1 MQTFQRLNMNHICFI
16 GPYPPPYGG
25 MAIQLQTMAENLKK
39 DGFDVTVIKANQDIP
54 FILKNLKGIRTFTNF
69 AYYIHALFKNIP
81 KVDIVYILASSNLY
95 FFVIVAPAV
104 LLSKLYK
111 KKTFINYR
119 GGGPQ
124 GFFKKFRPLI
134 HYIMKQTKITVPSG
148 YLKKVIKEYLGLDS
162 YIVPNIAYLD
172 LFSYRE
178 RNPLNPY
185 FLCTRHFEPMYNVTC
200 VIKAFKI
207 IVEKFPKAKLGLV
220 GDGPEREKIMKLV
233 NQLGIS
239 DKVKLYGKLPHKG
252 LPKIYNNYDI
262 FINASNVD
270 NFPGSIVEAFAA
282 GLPVVS
288 TDPGGIPYLV
298 KDGKTGLLVNVNDCE
313 ALAKKAIFLL
323 KNPQIAIKIARAARK
338 ESEKYRWGNVKRR
351 LLEVIN
357 GN

>member
-1 MQTFQRLNMNHICFI
+1 MNHICFI

-25 MAIQLQTMAENLKK
+25 MAIQLQTMAENLRK
-39 DGFDVTVIKANQDIP
+39 DGFDVTVIKVNQDIP
-54 FILKNLKGIRTFTNF
+54 FILKNLKGIRTFINF
-69 AYYIHALFKNIP
+69 IYYIHALFKNIP
-81 KVDIVYILASSNLY
+81 KVDVVYILASSHLY

-104 LLSKLYK
+104 LLSNFYK

-124 GFFKKFRPLI
+124 EFFKRFRPI
-134 HYIMKQTKITVPSG
+134 IYYIMKQVKITVPSG
-148 YLKKVIKEYLGLDS
+148 YLKKVIKDYLKLDS

-178 RNPLNPY
+178 RAPLKPY
-185 FLCTRHFEPMYNVTC
+185 FLCTRHFEPMYNVSC
-200 VIKAFKI
+200 IVKAFKI
-207 IVEKFPKAKLGLV
+207 IAKKFPEAKLGLV
-220 GDGPEREKIMKLV
+220 GDGLEREKIISLV
-233 NQLGIS
+233 KQLGIS
-239 DKVKLYGKLPHKG
+239 DKVKFYGKLPHEG

-288 TDPGGIPYLV
+288 TNPGGIPYLV
-298 KDGKTGLLVNVNDCE
+298 KDGKTGLLVNMNDCG
-313 ALAKKAIFLL
+313 ALAQKAIFLL
-323 KNPQIAIKIARAARK
+323 KNPQIAIKIARVARK
-338 ESEKYRWGNVKRR
+338 ESEKCRWEKVKKT